1 MMSEEQKEIMMAII
15 RELKEIKDYL
25 RRIHIEI

>member
-1 MMSEEQKEIMMAII
+1 MMSAEQKEIMMAIL

-25 RRIHIEI
+25 RRIYTEI

>member
-25 RRIHIEI
+25 RRIYTEI